1 MTQLRYCKTC
11 ILPNTRPNLHLD
23 DQGVCNACSC
33 ASVLNKAIIDWNARE
48 RQFQQLV
55 DKTKAKSRT
64 YDCVI
69 PVSGGKDST
78 WQVVKALEY
87 GLNPLCVTWK
97 TPARNTLGSAN
108 LQNLISLGVNHI
120 DFSINPK
127 VERLFTLKAFERMGS
142 PVIPMH
148 MALYAIPL
156 QVAVG
161 FGIPLIL
168 WGENSAFEYGG
179 DDDSLKG
186 LRLTHAWLKRYG
198 VTNGTTAH
206 DWIDQDLTAADLTP
220 YSWPSDSDQ
229 DRAGVSAV
237 FLGHFFS
244 WDPHH
249 TYEVAKK
256 HGFQAGD
263 RPKTGYYA
271 FADIDDEFLITI
283 HHWMKWYKFGFTRL
297 WDNLSLEIRNGRMT
311 REQAV
316 DLVRAAGEELPR
328 NEIADFCSYVGIS
341 EKRFFEIAESFRNKD
356 IWKQG
361 KDAKWRLEGFLVD
374 DWEWAG

>member
-1 MTQLRYCKTC
+1 MRYCNRC
-11 ILPNTRPNLHLD
+11 IIPDTRPNLHLD
-23 DQGVCNACSC
+23 EKGVCNACTCS
-33 ASVLNKAIIDWNARE
+33 SVDQKARIDWDARQ
-48 RQFQQLV
+48 RQFKQLV
-55 DKTKAKSRT
+55 DETKARGCS

-148 MALYAIPL
+148 MALHAIPL

-179 DDDSLKG
+179 NDESLKG
-186 LRLTHAWLKRYG
+186 VSLNHAWLKKYG
-198 VTNGTTAH
+198 VTNGTSAQ
-206 DWIDQDLTAADLTP
+206 DWIDHDLTAADMTP
-220 YSWPSDSDQ
+220 YYWPSDAEQ
-229 DRAGVSAV
+229 KLAGVKAV

-244 WDPHH
+244 WDPYH
-249 TYEVAKK
+249 TFQIAEE
-256 HGFQAGD
+256 HGFKSGD
-263 RPKTGYYA
+263 QPKTGYYA
-271 FADIDDEFLITI
+271 FADIDDEFLISI
-283 HHWMKWYKFGFTRL
+283 HHWLKWYKFGFTRL
-297 WDNLSLEIRNGRMT
+297 FDNLSLEIRNGRIN
-311 REQAV
+311 REEAV
-316 DLVRAAGEELPR
+316 EIVRRTGDQTPHDDIARFCRYTEISREE
-328 NEIADFCSYVGIS
+328 
-341 EKRFFEIAESFRNKD
+341 FFAIAEKFRNLEV
-356 IWKQG
+356 WA
-361 KDAKWRLEGFLVD
+361 KDAGGTWHIPDFLIH
-374 DWEWAG
+374 DWEWS